1 MLKSLNGTRLGG
13 LMLIVGIAV
22 VFLSGIFS
30 PAVLIIDMVTGIEPA
45 NVEERLVAKVTNPDA
60 TNVTATF
67 YLLGHV
73 VLLGGLFA
81 LWPRGRG
88 TSRGDVMMRTGIL
101 AITVSIICGIGSAV
115 LDYVLVVGNRIGLD
129 LNLPTEQFWP
139 FLQTFNAVDV
149 VVEATLLLTAFSGHV
164 FLALGLCTMFAPG
177 RRKTAAVGMSLISLA
192 ALVLFLVGIHADG
205 ASVLTSISSIALVPI
220 TLWLIALGVLLYK
233 EDTELVG
240 EPASA

>member
-60 TNVTATF
+60 TNLTATF

-81 LWPRGRG
+81 LWPRGRRESA
-88 TSRGDVMMRTGIL
+88 TRGDVPMRT
-101 AITVSIICGIGSAV
+101 VGSWRSRSPSSA
-115 LDYVLVVGNRIGLD
+115 
-129 LNLPTEQFWP
+129 E
-139 FLQTFNAVDV
+139 DV
-149 VVEATLLLTAFSGHV
+149 PNSSASRRARSDSRPASLERFPAEPG
-164 FLALGLCTMFAPG
+164 APG
-177 RRKTAAVGMSLISLA
+177 
-192 ALVLFLVGIHADG
+192 
-205 ASVLTSISSIALVPI
+205 SV
-220 TLWLIALGVLLYK
+220 
-233 EDTELVG
+233 ELVG
-240 EPASA
+240 GQRLGDVRPDQLHEVRGAPLPDAGRTDPVER

>member
-81 LWPRGRG
+81 LWPRGRRE
-88 TSRGDVMMRTGIL
+88 SRGDVMMRTGIL
-101 AITVSIICGIGSAV
+101 AITVSIICGGHRTRRRTGELVATPGRLLSSDSLLSPARRAQSNSSGASGSATSA
-115 LDYVLVVGNRIGLD
+115 RIS
-129 LNLPTEQFWP
+129 F
-139 FLQTFNAVDV
+139 
-149 VVEATLLLTAFSGHV
+149 
-164 FLALGLCTMFAPG
+164 M
-177 RRKTAAVGMSLISLA
+177 R
-192 ALVLFLVGIHADG
+192 
-205 ASVLTSISSIALVPI
+205 
-220 TLWLIALGVLLYK
+220 
-233 EDTELVG
+233 
-240 EPASA
+240 

>member
-60 TNVTATF
+60 TNLTATF

-81 LWPRGRG
+81 LWPRGRRE
-88 TSRGDVMMRTGIL
+88 SRGDDEDGDPGNHGLDHLRHRLRGVGLRPRRRQPDRAGPQSPHRAIL
-101 AITVSIICGIGSAV
+101 AVPPSSA
-115 LDYVLVVGNRIGLD
+115 
-129 LNLPTEQFWP
+129 
-139 FLQTFNAVDV
+139 
-149 VVEATLLLTAFSGHV
+149 
-164 FLALGLCTMFAPG
+164 
-177 RRKTAAVGMSLISLA
+177 
-192 ALVLFLVGIHADG
+192 
-205 ASVLTSISSIALVPI
+205 
-220 TLWLIALGVLLYK
+220 

>member
-60 TNVTATF
+60 TNLTATF

-81 LWPRGRG
+81 LWPPRGRRE
-88 TSRGDVMMRTGIL
+88 SRGDV
-101 AITVSIICGIGSAV
+101 
-115 LDYVLVVGNRIGLD
+115 D
-129 LNLPTEQFWP
+129 LNLPTDEDGDP
-139 FLQTFNAVDV
+139 GD
-149 VVEATLLLTAFSGHV
+149 H
-164 FLALGLCTMFAPG
+164 GLHHLRRTPNSSASRRARSDSRPASLERFPAEPGAPG
-177 RRKTAAVGMSLISLA
+177 
-192 ALVLFLVGIHADG
+192 
-205 ASVLTSISSIALVPI
+205 SV
-220 TLWLIALGVLLYK
+220 
-233 EDTELVG
+233 ELVG
-240 EPASA
+240 GQRLGDVRPDQLHEVSGAPLPDAGRTDPVER